1 MPRLLSRVFL
11 PLIQN
16 GRDLAPVILV
26 IAFFQLVIVQEPV
39 PDLTGKIVGL
49 GFVLLGL
56 TLFLAGL
63 SLSLFPLGE
72 RLAEEFARRANLWLL
87 LAFAFA
93 IGFGSTVAEPAL
105 IAVAEQAATAMVS
118 TNAPDEIARTALVLR
133 LATSAAVGLAVVLS
147 CVRILLGWPA
157 LAPILAI
164 YGAACLLVL
173 VQPSP
178 MSGIAFDAG
187 AAATSAINIP
197 LIAALGIGLAT
208 VLEGRSP
215 LADGFGA
222 VALAS
227 AMPMITILLGASFFG

>member
-1 MPRLLSRVFL
+1 MPRLLSKALL

-72 RLAEEFARRANLWLL
+72 RLAEEFARRANFWLL

-118 TNAPDEIARTALVLR
+118 TDAPDEIARTALVLR

-173 VQPSP
+173 AQPSP